1 VRETVLAAAFP
12 STAAGSMYELTN
24 WLCKAPALSY
34 NVNLP
39 WSGSAMVQDILSSS
53 QILTNAEQGYIG
65 VTAQGGKYTAD
76 PTVFQNILA
85 NPQKCLGTSNIP
97 TDFGTTTD
105 TQNYYYDPSSSPIT
119 AATVMQKSVTK
130 FIGNGLIFSSMDS
143 SEADFYGL
151 FPANLQNAAGQ
162 FVAPT
167 QSAID
172 AALSDATAN
181 PDGTINANFNNTGDA
196 AAYPLP
202 MITYALVST
211 SAQPPGQAA
220 QLKGMLTNLVNYSHT
235 AGAGS
240 SKPLPAGYIQLPD
253 NIYQQA
259 LTDITNDIN
268 GPGGS
273 NSSGAG
279 GNGNGSSAALG
290 GSNGVGPV
298 GLLSSL
304 AHRLGT
310 GASGGAGANSENPG
324 AGGGS
329 GALSGHLISVT
340 VGAER
345 YFVPLLLLLAL
356 LCLIAGPLIYMYPSW
371 RNSRNAAAALAA
383 DGANAAE
390 AIEGDAGS
398 GGDP

>member
-1 VRETVLAAAFP
+1 
-12 STAAGSMYELTN
+12 
-24 WLCKAPALSY
+24 
-34 NVNLP
+34 
-39 WSGSAMVQDILSSS
+39 
-53 QILTNAEQGYIG
+53 
-65 VTAQGGKYTAD
+65 
-76 PTVFQNILA
+76 
-85 NPQKCLGTSNIP
+85 
-97 TDFGTTTD
+97 
-105 TQNYYYDPSSSPIT
+105 
-119 AATVMQKSVTK
+119 
-130 FIGNGLIFSSMDS
+130 MDS

-240 SKPLPAGYIQLPD
+240 SNPLPAGYIQLPD